1 MEELS
6 EKMTIERRNRMTI
19 MRTTTFIF
27 SIFIVGMVE
36 MMVAGIMNLM
46 SNDLNVSE
54 PIVGQL
60 VTLYAITF
68 AIAGPI
74 LVKLTNKF
82 AARPLLLITLL
93 IFIIGNLIIAIAP
106 NFSVL
111 VIGRIL
117 SSAAA
122 SLIVVKT
129 LALTA
134 LLTSP
139 QNRGKMIG
147 IVYSGFSGANVLGVP
162 IGTIIGDWV
171 GWRFTFVFIV
181 VISVIVGIL
190 MYIYIPVS
198 KHNED
203 VTQATSSNH
212 HQTQSRILS
221 LSEITKYL
229 CITFLLL
236 VANSVTFIYINPLM
250 LSNGHTLSFVSI
262 VLLINGIA
270 GVMGT
275 SMGGFL
281 SDKLTS
287 KYWLTIATTIFIV
300 MMLLLNLVLPGTIL
314 LLFTIFIW
322 NVMQW
327 STNPAVQSGV
337 IEHVDGDTSQVMS
350 WNMSSLNAGIGI
362 GGIVGGLVVSK
373 ISIHATTY
381 VTAIIAF
388 LALIII
394 ISLKPRAKYANK
406 VVNND

>member
-1 MEELS
+1 
-6 EKMTIERRNRMTI
+6 MTI

-54 PIVGQL
+54 AVVGQL

-82 AARPLLLITLL
+82 NARPLLLITLFV
-93 IFIIGNLIIAIAP
+93 FIIGNLIIAVAP
-106 NFSVL
+106 NFSIL

-162 IGTIIGDWV
+162 IGTIIGDWI

-181 VISVIVGIL
+181 AISVIVGIL

-198 KHNED
+198 KESKAT
-203 VTQATSSNH
+203 TQTASSNN
-212 HQTQSRILS
+212 QTQSRVLRP
-221 LSEITKYL
+221 LEIGKYL

-287 KYWLTIATTIFIV
+287 KYWLTIATIIFIA
-300 MMLLLNLVLPGTIL
+300 MMLVLNLVLPGTML
-314 LLFTIFIW
+314 LLLTIFIW

-337 IEHVDGDTSQVMS
+337 IEHVAGDTSQVMS

-373 ISIHATTY
+373 MSVHATTY

-388 LALIII
+388 VALVII
-394 ISLKPRAKYANK
+394 ISLKPRAKY
-406 VVNND
+406 VNESVNHN

>member
-1 MEELS
+1 
-6 EKMTIERRNRMTI
+6 MTI

-54 PIVGQL
+54 PVVGQL

-82 AARPLLLITLL
+82 NARPLLLITLFV
-93 IFIIGNLIIAIAP
+93 FIIGNLIIAVAP
-106 NFSVL
+106 NFTIL

-162 IGTIIGDWV
+162 IGTIIGDWI

-198 KHNED
+198 KENKAT
-203 VTQATSSNH
+203 TQTSSSNN
-212 HQTQSRILS
+212 QTVSRVLRPF
-221 LSEITKYL
+221 EIGKYL

-287 KYWLTIATTIFIV
+287 KYWLTIATTIFIA

-314 LLFTIFIW
+314 LLLTIFIW

-337 IEHVDGDTSQVMS
+337 IEHVAGDTSQVMS

-373 ISIHATTY
+373 MSVHATTY

-388 LALIII
+388 VALIIV
-394 ISLKPRAKYANK
+394 ISLKPRAKYVNES
-406 VVNND
+406 VNNN

>member
-1 MEELS
+1 
-6 EKMTIERRNRMTI
+6 MTI

-54 PIVGQL
+54 PVVGQL

-82 AARPLLLITLL
+82 NARPLLLITLFV
-93 IFIIGNLIIAIAP
+93 FIIGNLIIAVAP
-106 NFSVL
+106 NFTIL

-139 QNRGKMIG
+139 KNRGKMIG

-162 IGTIIGDWV
+162 IGTIIGDWI

-181 VISVIVGIL
+181 AISVIVGIL

-198 KHNED
+198 KESKAT
-203 VTQATSSNH
+203 TQTASSNN
-212 HQTQSRILS
+212 QTQSRVLRP
-221 LSEITKYL
+221 LEIGKYL

-287 KYWLTIATTIFIV
+287 KYWLTIATTIFIA
-300 MMLLLNLVLPGTIL
+300 MMLVLNLVLPGTML
-314 LLFTIFIW
+314 LLLTIFIW

-337 IEHVDGDTSQVMS
+337 IEHVAGDTSQVMS

-373 ISIHATTY
+373 MSVHATTY

-388 LALIII
+388 VALVII
-394 ISLKPRAKYANK
+394 ISLKPRAKYANES
-406 VVNND
+406 VNHN